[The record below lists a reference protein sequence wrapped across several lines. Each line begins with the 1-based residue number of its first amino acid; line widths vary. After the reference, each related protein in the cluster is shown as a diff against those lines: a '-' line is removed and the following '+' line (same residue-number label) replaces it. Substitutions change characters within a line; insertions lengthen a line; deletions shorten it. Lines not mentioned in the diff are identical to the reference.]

1 MDINLKEWE
10 NIINKQEE
18 IGGCKIVAKASF
30 SKNTDCHSFI
40 DPETEEEGITFY
52 VENEKLE
59 AVSSLFVMGYGK
71 LVIVTGTKIINYNIP
86 EALEDTEEAIV
97 HFLDQSYLKA
107 TEAFYEWLQE
117 QLIGTQEVNKL
128 PGIMGEISK
137 GLKIGSFTI
146 SEKDA
151 ILSMNHDNQVN
162 IYLPIGYVINIT
174 YTVSE
179 GQHLIDTK
187 LKDSDQTVVNRIMK
201 TDITEQGREKL
212 FFTLDKI
219 VEPISL

>member
-1 MDINLKEWE
+1 MEINLKEWE

-40 DPETEEEGITFY
+40 DPDTEEEGITFY

-97 HFLDQSYLKA
+97 HFLDHSYLKA
-107 TEAFYEWLQE
+107 TEAYYEWLQE
-117 QLIGTQEVNKL
+117 QLIGNHKVNKL

-146 SEKDA
+146 SDKEA
-151 ILSMNHDNQVN
+151 TLSMNHDNQVN
-162 IYLPIGYVINIT
+162 IYLPIGYVINII
-174 YTVSE
+174 YTISE

-201 TDITEQGREKL
+201 TDITEEGREKL
-212 FFTLDKI
+212 RYTLDKI

>member
-10 NIINKQEE
+10 NIINKQGE
-18 IGGCKIVAKASF
+18 IGGCPKVAKSSF
-30 SKNTDCHSFI
+30 SKDTDCHSFI
-40 DPETEEEGITFY
+40 DPDTEEEGITFY

-97 HFLDQSYLKA
+97 HFLDHSYLKA
-107 TEAFYEWLQE
+107 TEAYYEWLQE

-146 SEKDA
+146 SDKDA

-162 IYLPIGYVINIT
+162 IYLPIGYVINII

-201 TDITEQGREKL
+201 TDITEEGIGKL
-212 FFTLDKI
+212 RYTLDKI